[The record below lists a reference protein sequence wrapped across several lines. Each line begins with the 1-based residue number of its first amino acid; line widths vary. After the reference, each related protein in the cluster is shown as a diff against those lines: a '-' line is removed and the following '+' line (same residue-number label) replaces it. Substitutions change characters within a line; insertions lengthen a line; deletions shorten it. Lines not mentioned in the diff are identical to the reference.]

1 MSTLPHPSALLGCI
15 HTCCG
20 PGLTEGIHRAY
31 QPRRC
36 INVGH
41 FRLQVST
48 LVLGSQDEDYPF
60 ACPPGTVG
68 GTNIP
73 ISYLFIIR
81 KAEKVLPHLA
91 QPDELPVGAEREA
104 GLAALLKVLQP
115 LATLHLVLLAI
126 LVLGVLLTHL
136 DLAARDNASNVRV
149 PMKEK

>member
-1 MSTLPHPSALLGCI
+1 MTVR
-15 HTCCG
+15 
-20 PGLTEGIHRAY
+20 RA
-31 QPRRC
+31 PR
-36 INVGH
+36 
-41 FRLQVST
+41 Q
-48 LVLGSQDEDYPF
+48 E
-60 ACPPGTVG
+60 
-68 GTNIP
+68 
-73 ISYLFIIR
+73 
-81 KAEKVLPHLA
+81 AEKVLPHLA